1 MSFQSTLPREERPK
15 PFIYKALRTIISI
28 HAPTRGATPIV
39 YHFLFIYV
47 FQSTLPREERH
58 IIPINGAF
66 VSYFNPRSHER
77 SDKTSCHLQ
86 KFSVIS
92 IHAPTRGATDTPYSF
107 SAPFT
112 NFNPRSHE
120 RSDNDIAAIKSM
132 ESISIHAPTRGATNN
147 NGIVDNAELVFQS
160 TLPREE
166 RLGLLLTIPCLVTI
180 SIHAPTRGATVYFV
194 PSVCLSANFNPRSHE
209 RSDLSKL
216 PSKPVPRNF
225 NPRSHERSD
234 SNNRWIYGTLS
245 ISIHAPTRGATLLMW
260 ALRGL

>member
-1 MSFQSTLPREERPK
+1 M
-15 PFIYKALRTIISI
+15 
-28 HAPTRGATPIV
+28 

-120 RSDNDIAAIKSM
+120 RSDNDIAAIKNM

-209 RSDLSKL
+209 RSDL
-216 PSKPVPRNF
+216 
-225 NPRSHERSD
+225 HERLFSR
-234 SNNRWIYGTLS
+234 SVT
-245 ISIHAPTRGATLLMW
+245 ISIHAPTRGATRHSAMSDVVTTFQSTLPREERPCCTFISLD
-260 ALRGL
+260 AV